1 MLKKTNRLTKR
12 KEFGY
17 IYKKGTTT
25 YSNFIGLY
33 YVPTNKKVAR
43 IGFSISKKIG
53 KAHTRNLVKRRLS
66 EIVRDILPNINNNF
80 NYIFVARENID
91 TLSYEDLKGQVLYL
105 LKKADKYISQE
116 INE

>member
-1 MLKKTNRLTKR
+1 MLGKTNRLTKR

-33 YVPTNKKVAR
+33 SVPTNKKVAR

-66 EIVRDILPNINNNF
+66 EIIHDILPNINPNF
-80 NYIFVARENID
+80 NYIFVAREGID
-91 TLSYEDLKGQVLYL
+91 KLPFEDLKGQVLYL
-105 LKKADKYISQE
+105 LNKADKYQKQD
-116 INE
+116 NE

>member
-25 YSNFIGLY
+25 FSNFIGLY
-33 YVPTNKKVAR
+33 CVPTNKKIAR
-43 IGFSISKKIG
+43 IGFSINKKIG

-66 EIVRDILPNINNNF
+66 EIIRDILPNINSKF
-80 NYIFVARENID
+80 NYIFVAREGID
-91 TLSYEDLKGQVLYL
+91 KLSFEDLKGQVLYL
-105 LKKADKYISQE
+105 LKKADKYVKQ
-116 INE
+116 NENE

>member
-25 YSNFIGLY
+25 FSNFIGLY
-33 YVPTNKKVAR
+33 TVPTNKKIAR

-53 KAHTRNLVKRRLS
+53 KAHTRNLIKRRLS
-66 EIVRDILPNINNNF
+66 EIVRDILPNINQNF

-91 TLSYEDLKGQVLYL
+91 TLSFDDLKGQVLYL
-105 LKKADKYISQE
+105 LKKADKYIMTVE
-116 INE
+116 NE